1 MGMPFTRPNPVQAHR
16 ITDLDWQDNRHHD
29 RVCISIDTG
38 SLARLMQNRQ
48 LHAEDFSCLDASSQ
62 SLVRNLLLA
71 CLRHS

>member
-16 ITDLDWQDNRHHD
+16 ITDRNWQQNPHHD
-29 RVCISIDTG
+29 RVCISIDAG
-38 SLARLMQNRQ
+38 SLVRLMQNRQ

-62 SLVRNLLLA
+62 SLVRNLLLT